1 MQVVGPALGVSWRP
15 GIAVGSR
22 ANAVASRV
30 GEGAVFVLTC
40 AWRLMW
46 TAATVVRRGS
56 PAGSLLASAR
66 ARAAPQLVTAGAGGA
81 PRIVSSGFAANPARV
96 GGAAA
101 AKELVLPADP
111 TAPRSARA
119 LLQTATQEWGVD
131 DDLYQDAA
139 MVVTEL
145 VANAVDH
152 AGTPSTLTL
161 GLDERGLY
169 IAVRDAR
176 PAPVPR
182 PGPVDPA
189 APRGRGLQM
198 IAALACSWGVTTH
211 IDGKTVWAVLR
222 PQ

>member
-15 GIAVGSR
+15 GVAVGSR

-30 GEGAVFVLTC
+30 GESAVFVLTH
-40 AWRLMW
+40 AWRLIR
-46 TAATVVRRGS
+46 TAARAARRGS
-56 PAGSLLASAR
+56 PTGSLLASAR
-66 ARAAPQLVTAGAGGA
+66 ARAAPQLVTAGVGDGTG
-81 PRIVSSGFAANPARV
+81 IVASGFVANPARV

-101 AKELVLPADP
+101 AHELVLPADP

-119 LLQTATQEWGVD
+119 LLQTAVQEWGVD
-131 DDLYQDAA
+131 DDHYQDAA

-152 AGTPSTLTL
+152 ARTPSTLTL
-161 GLDERGLY
+161 GLDERGLCV
-169 IAVRDAR
+169 AVRDTR
-176 PAPVPR
+176 PGPVPR

-222 PQ
+222 SQ